1 MSNLKNKLRENK
13 ISIGTWMSLPSP
25 SIAEILSNSLFDWI
39 AIDLEHSTININ
51 QAEELIRIVDLS
63 KKTALVRLTDNDSNQ
78 IKRVMDAGAHGIIVP
93 MINNEKE
100 LLKAI
105 HSTRYYPDGERG
117 VGLARAQKYG
127 KNFKSY
133 FKWQK
138 KQPIVIAQIE
148 NKKALDNLDNIFSVK
163 DLDGYIIGPYDLSAS
178 LGCPGEF
185 KNPNYLKAV
194 KKITNT
200 AKKYKCSSGIHIVE
214 PDIQELKKA
223 INNNFNFIAFS
234 VDIRIID
241 NFVSIS
247 DKFIKN
253 ITK

>member
-1 MSNLKNKLRENK
+1 MNILKKKLKNNDV
-13 ISIGTWMSLPSP
+13 SIGTWITLPSH
-25 SIAEILSNSLFDWI
+25 SIAEILSNSNFDWI
-39 AIDLEHSTININ
+39 TVDMEHSTININ
-51 QAEELIRIVDLS
+51 QAEELIRIIDLCG
-63 KKTALVRLTDNDSNQ
+63 KTPLVRLTDNDSNQ

-100 LLKAI
+100 LLNAI
-105 HSTRYYPDGERG
+105 QSTRYYPDGKRG

-127 KNFKSY
+127 KNFKDY
-133 FKWQK
+133 FIWQK

-185 KNPNYLKAV
+185 KHPNYLKAI

-223 INNNFNFIAFS
+223 IKNNFKFIAFS

-241 NFVSIS
+241 NFVSVS
-247 DKFIKN
+247 DQFIKK
-253 ITK
+253 IKK

>member
-1 MSNLKNKLRENK
+1 MNNLKNKLLENK

-39 AIDLEHSTININ
+39 TIDLEHSTININ

-63 KKTALVRLTDNDSNQ
+63 KKTVLVRLTDNDSNQ

-105 HSTRYYPDGERG
+105 RSTRYYPNGERG

-127 KNFKSY
+127 KNFKNY

-138 KQPIVIAQIE
+138 TQPIVIAQIE
-148 NKKALDNLDNIFSVK
+148 NKKALENLDNIFSVK

-185 KNPNYLKAV
+185 KHPNYLKAI

-214 PDIQELKKA
+214 PDIKELKKA
-223 INNNFNFIAFS
+223 IKNNFNFIAFS

-247 DKFIKN
+247 NEFIKHL
-253 ITK
+253 KK